1 MKVTVDQQV
10 CQGHTLCAMFA
21 PNVFELDDED
31 GHSNPIGGQVPPGE
45 EEAARRA
52 IASCPEQA
60 IRMAEEA

>member
-31 GHSNPIGGQVPPGE
+31 GHSHPVSDTVPSGE
-45 EEAARRA
+45 EQAAEQA
-52 IASCPEQA
+52 VASCPEQA
-60 IRMAEEA
+60 IRLIEGA